1 MIGPFAKGHWTTRGG
16 DRTFRQLVAGERY
29 AVVRPFTDFDGD
41 VHPVAEEWTFLG
53 AAFLP
58 YDDGQSLFVSLDG
71 DRNGTSACNGGPT
84 SRAKSSTISTDTC
97 SRQTLADGSP
107 RQGRP
112 SGYGFTGLI

>member
-29 AVVRPFTDFDGD
+29 AVVRSFTDFDGD

-71 DRNGTSACNGGPT
+71 DREWHIRLQWRP
-84 SRAKSSTISTDTC
+84 D
-97 SRQTLADGSP
+97 Q
-107 RQGRP
+107 QGEILDNFDRYVQP
-112 SGYGFTGLI
+112 ANLG